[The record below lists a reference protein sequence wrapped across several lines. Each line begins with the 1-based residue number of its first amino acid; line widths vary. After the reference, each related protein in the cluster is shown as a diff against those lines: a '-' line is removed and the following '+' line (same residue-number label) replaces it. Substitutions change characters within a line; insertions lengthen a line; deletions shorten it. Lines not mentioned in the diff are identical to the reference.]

1 MSSQQSKPQGEPHA
15 YLSQSDC
22 RILCPTDFSPASN
35 AAFEHAERLAVST
48 GASLL
53 VLHAQPGWTAT
64 GEADDKTTQ
73 ALANVQPRVSGVLV
87 EHLVHGGPPGEV
99 ICWVAQ
105 ERDCDQIVMGTHG
118 RTGLR
123 HLLLGSVAEYVVR
136 HARCPVLTVRL
147 RPETDIEGTGSR
159 NGDAADPAAVG

>member
-1 MSSQQSKPQGEPHA
+1 MESHMPTETVNPIR
-15 YLSQSDC
+15 
-22 RILCPTDFSPASN
+22 RILCPTDFSPASG
-35 AAFEHAERLAVST
+35 AAFEQAERLAAST

-53 VLHAQPGWTAT
+53 VLHAQPRWTGIDAA
-64 GEADDKTTQ
+64 GQADDETTQ
-73 ALANVQPRVSGVLV
+73 ALSKIQPRVAGVQV
-87 EHLVHGGPPGEV
+87 EYLVHGGPPGEV

-118 RTGLR
+118 RTGLA

-147 RPETDIEGTGSR
+147 RPEKEE
-159 NGDAADPAAVG
+159 PLKEPKVGMPMPPIQPL